1 MFGYIKPFKGMLRVC
16 EYETYKAVYCG
27 LCKQLGR
34 EYGPFARLTLSYD
47 FTFLALLD
55 LSLSGEHLAFA
66 PGRCMLNPLRKIPC
80 CPSCGQRD
88 FSSGVAMI
96 MLY

>member
-66 PGRCMLNPLRKIPC
+66 PGRCMLNPGSEKSPAA
-80 CPSCGQRD
+80 PAAG
-88 FSSGVAMI
+88 SSTFPRASR
-96 MLY
+96 

>member
-66 PGRCMLNPLRKIPC
+66 PGRCMAQPGLRKIPAA
-80 CPSCGQRD
+80 PAAG
-88 FSSGVAMI
+88 SSTFPRASR
-96 MLY
+96 